1 MDEEKKTIENG
12 EKVDPNTSDYLDAI
26 KGLKQK
32 EEDLSKENKQLREDN
47 KKLLNDFLNGGV
59 KEDEPSPAKRT
70 NEEVLKEMNTKQLTN
85 LDFWKDALEVRENC
99 LKEGRPDPFLNYGFK
114 TQPTETDIEAANRVA
129 RVVQEC
135 IDYADGD
142 PDLFTSK
149 LQSEI
154 RG

>member
-1 MDEEKKTIENG
+1 MDEEKKIIENG
-12 EKVDPNTSDYLDAI
+12 EKVEPNTSDYLDAI

-32 EEDLSKENKQLREDN
+32 EDDLSKENKQLREDN

-59 KEDEPSPAKRT
+59 KEDEPSQAKRT

-99 LKEGRPDPFLNYGFK
+99 LKEGKPDPFLNYGFK

-142 PDLFTSK
+142 SDLFTSK